1 MRQRQ
6 EIQILLLHR
15 RKVTPSQMSAQ
26 TTEGESRRELRETAT
41 ASQPPRQESGDNDQG
56 PSADRREDL
65 SATGCARTTKE
76 VNPAADPAGYESPK
90 PGKSYWING
99 NRYIV
104 RRVEDDLVW
113 AELPPLRSIMPFNL
127 WDWQKSNPTPV
138 EESKPDPA
146 GYETMYLRFLTLK
159 RVSPHLAHKDH
170 EPRPAQFGLDD
181 REAAFLRVKIEREF
195 YRGFE

>member
-6 EIQILLLHR
+6 EIQILLLRR

-41 ASQPPRQESGDNDQG
+41 ASQPPRQESGDNDRG
-56 PSADRREDL
+56 PSADRRVDL
-65 SATGCARTTKE
+65 SATGSARDMVQKS
-76 VNPAADPAGYESPK
+76 PAADPAGYDVPK
-90 PGKSYWING
+90 PGKSYRIDG
-99 NRYIV
+99 KRYIV
-104 RRVEDDLVW
+104 RRIEDDLVW

-127 WDWQKSNPTPV
+127 WDWQKFNPTPI

-159 RVSPHLAHKDH
+159 CVSPHLAHKDH
-170 EPRPAQFGLDD
+170 EPWPAQFGLDD

-195 YRGFE
+195 YRGF